1 MKKRLGYI
9 LITALVFL
17 IGFRVGHYDITL
29 QWQKYNPQLS
39 VVNKEPP
46 PAYQEVDFQQFWD
59 TWDAMARLYLDKSK
73 LDPQKMVYGAISGM
87 VRSVG
92 DPYTVFLDPEQNKEF
107 EQDINGTYEGVGLQ
121 IGYQKERLVV
131 IAPLKDTPAEAA
143 GIRAGDAILSIDGKE
158 TFDMALFDAVAKIRG
173 PLGTQVTLTLTR
185 DGYES
190 SFDVTLTRAQIT
202 VKTVDLT
209 LREDGLAYLKV
220 SRFGDQTAAEWDEA
234 IKQIV
239 AAQSKGII
247 LDLRNNPGGYLSGAV
262 YLASEFLSAGTV
274 VVEQE
279 GSGEFLTFEVNH
291 AASLPK
297 TPLVVLI
304 NKGSASASEIV
315 AGALQVR
322 KRATLV
328 GEQSFG
334 KGTVQRVEELPSESA
349 LHVTTAKW
357 LLPDKESID
366 GVGLKPDTVVEMKEE
381 DFQQNKDP
389 QLEKAV
395 EVLQ

>member
-1 MKKRLGYI
+1 MKKRIGYV
-9 LITALVFL
+9 LIVALVFL

-46 PAYQEVDFQQFWD
+46 PSYQEVDFQQFWD
-59 TWDAMARLYLDKSK
+59 TWDAMTRLYLDKSK
-73 LDPQKMVYGAISGM
+73 LNPQKMVYGAISGM

-143 GIRAGDAILSIDGKE
+143 GIRAGDAILSIDGE
-158 TFDMALFDAVAKIRG
+158 ESFNMTLFDAVAKIRG
-173 PLGTQVTLTLTR
+173 PLGTKVTLTLTR

-202 VKTVDLT
+202 VKTVDFT
-209 LREDGLAYLKV
+209 LREDGIAYLKV

-239 AAQSKGII
+239 AAESKGII

-274 VVEQE
+274 VVEEE

-304 NKGSASASEIV
+304 NKG
-315 AGALQVR
+315 
-322 KRATLV
+322 
-328 GEQSFG
+328 
-334 KGTVQRVEELPSESA
+334 
-349 LHVTTAKW
+349 
-357 LLPDKESID
+357 
-366 GVGLKPDTVVEMKEE
+366 
-381 DFQQNKDP
+381 
-389 QLEKAV
+389 
-395 EVLQ
+395 